1 MATSRDPRRLT
12 AHDAARVA
20 ARVGMSEDASIDP
33 RTSLVDTTDFVDT
46 TNLVELLETLPPARD
61 RKHWIYTPEERVRIL
76 RTLLLADGA
85 PWVARFGFLLIM
97 SVLIATL
104 GLANNQPAA
113 VIAAMVV
120 APLMTPVLGIACAAT
135 LGLVAQAK
143 RLLLIVIA
151 ASLFAVALGWAVSA
165 SLVVNDLT
173 PEELS
178 RTAPRLRD
186 LVIALAAG
194 SAGMYSVV
202 RKDLSGVVPGVA
214 IAVALVP
221 PLATV
226 GIVLEL
232 HEWSLARG
240 AALLYAM
247 NVTAIVVAAIV
258 VLLVTDFMESPSFRD
273 PKTIVSGAAIALMSA
288 AVVVPIW
295 LDSREVDRASGF
307 AQNAAEV
314 TDDWEQDHPDHHLI
328 LQRVDPGV
336 VQLTITGPTEP
347 PSLDDLRARLATG
360 SYPDPVV
367 EVEWVRSTIIEIAA
381 D

>member
-1 MATSRDPRRLT
+1 MATSRDLRRLT

-20 ARVGMSEDASIDP
+20 ARVGMSEDASIDA
-33 RTSLVDTTDFVDT
+33 RTSRVGTTDFVDT
-46 TNLVELLETLPPARD
+46 TNLVELIETLPPARD
-61 RKHWIYTPEERVRIL
+61 REHWIYTPEERVRIL
-76 RTLLLADGA
+76 RTLLLVDGA

-367 EVEWVRSTIIEIAA
+367 EVEWVRSTTIEIAA